1 MPFDRE
7 KLTALIR
14 VALQEDLPSGDLTCN
29 AVVPNEMLAKGKVIS
44 KADYVVS
51 GIEVAKFCYEGLDKG
66 IKFSSNFNDSQKIK
80 KGEIL
85 FEVSGNAAV
94 LLKVERTVLNIVS
107 HMMGVATKT
116 NELVEL
122 VNGTNTKIL
131 DTRKTLPGLRYI
143 QKLAVLHGGGTNHR
157 ASLSDAILIKEN
169 HIACA
174 GGISN
179 ALKAIKNV
187 KNVQKEIE
195 VRSIDELKEVLNSDV
210 IVDIVMLDNMGPEK
224 VKEAVALVKGKFKL
238 EVSGGINSK
247 NIRPYAEAGVDL
259 ISVGA
264 LTHSVNAADLSF
276 LFEGV

>member
-1 MPFDRE
+1 MPFDKE

-14 VALQEDLPSGDLTCN
+14 TALQEDLPKGDLTCN

-51 GIEVAKFCYEGLDKG
+51 GIELAEFCYAGLDKG
-66 IKFSSNFNDSQKIK
+66 IKFSSKFKDSQKIK

-85 FEVSGNAAV
+85 FEVYGNAAV

-116 NELVEL
+116 SELVEL
-122 VNGTNTKIL
+122 VKGTNAKIL

-174 GGISN
+174 GGIQN
-179 ALKAIKNV
+179 ALKAIKGL
-187 KNVQKEIE
+187 KGVQKEIE
-195 VRSIDELKEVLNSDV
+195 VRSIDELQEVLSSNV
-210 IVDIVMLDNMGPEK
+210 VVDIVMLDNMEPKK
-224 VKEAVALVKGKFKL
+224 VKEAVNLVKGKFKL

-264 LTHSVNAADLSF
+264 LTHSVTAADLSF